1 MCTRAPS
8 HPFARWHSSVASIAP
23 NVTTN
28 LPVYA
33 VLSAI
38 CMAFM
43 LPQNVRYEH
52 TRARYSN
59 DTRTRNSRGERGT
72 ISRSPQI
79 GEPLDSASANPLMRS
94 RQWVSSLFLLHQGNL
109 AELWRTGRDTVD
121 GYVTQIL
128 VAGAP
133 LSPQFRCAYRSILAG
148 PYLAE
153 GTDLKSSA
161 TAPSPLSPRAPV
173 RSSGSLVATFPPL
186 PLALPVLS
194 WPCLFLFRFLVRSA
208 PLHRGPIRGRASRQ
222 FFPPW
227 LIPAQRLPR
236 DRTPPR
242 FSPDDL
248 AGPQSRYSPGMTE
261 SGRVL
266 E

>member
-1 MCTRAPS
+1 MTLRRTVVCSRLRLRFPDGSASDISHACPMCTRAPS

-161 TAPSPLSPRAPV
+161 TERLHLSPRAHQ
-173 RSSGSLVATFPPL
+173 SAA
-186 PLALPVLS
+186 LALSSPLFHLS
-194 WPCLFLFRFLVRSA
+194 PWRCQYSP
-208 PLHRGPIRGRASRQ
+208 GRASSCSDSSSG
-222 FFPPW
+222 
-227 LIPAQRLPR
+227 LLPCTVDQSVDGRR
-236 DRTPPR
+236 DNS
-242 FSPDDL
+242 FH
-248 AGPQSRYSPGMTE
+248 PG
-261 SGRVL
+261 
-266 E
+266 